1 MRVAS
6 GEGGRNSR
14 KASPS
19 GPRIGTGGSRP
30 APPRPPQAQVPL
42 GPLGSGNVAGR
53 GLLNQ
58 LPYILSVL
66 STCVHDAE
74 AVHPRSALEWGE
86 WARSLQ
92 HARVPVIQAERVQ
105 FRARPSPMGS
115 KPSREATRSQ
125 KLAKCRIRRSGI
137 KLHHKVRPCHVSA
150 GVIMFQPPVL
160 AVDDPWHISHERGA
174 ELPHDA
180 ERFELAVVQQAPAQ
194 IRDLHENVIEG
205 HGEHCLGGLASSLA
219 SVWLLDSAEVSTPG
233 FCGD

>member
-1 MRVAS
+1 
-6 GEGGRNSR
+6 
-14 KASPS
+14 
-19 GPRIGTGGSRP
+19 
-30 APPRPPQAQVPL
+30 
-42 GPLGSGNVAGR
+42 
-53 GLLNQ
+53 
-58 LPYILSVL
+58 
-66 STCVHDAE
+66 
-74 AVHPRSALEWGE
+74 
-86 WARSLQ
+86 
-92 HARVPVIQAERVQ
+92 
-105 FRARPSPMGS
+105 MGS

-137 KLHHKVRPCHVSA
+137 KLLHKVRPCHVSA